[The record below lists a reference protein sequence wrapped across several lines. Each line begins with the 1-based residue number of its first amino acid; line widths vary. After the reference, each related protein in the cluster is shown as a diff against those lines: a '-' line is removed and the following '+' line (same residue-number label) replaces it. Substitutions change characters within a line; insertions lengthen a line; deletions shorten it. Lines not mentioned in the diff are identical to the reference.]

1 MATETYA
8 SPRKRRAMTRRQA
21 GLLAGVVALVALVVV
36 AVEVAWPLSAGLPI
50 GWGQYN
56 NSQFHLHVGA
66 PPFWSVVADSDAFP
80 RNPGCGLIVA
90 LAPPSQAELH
100 STFDLEK
107 APLTIQVAVAA
118 PCLDGVSSG
127 GQTPGTQPTG
137 QSVVVA
143 GQPVPVETASIG
155 AGPISYSVVVTAH
168 GFTYSFI
175 LNALSAA
182 QRQQAQN
189 DLPDFLT
196 FVRSFRYIS

>member
-1 MATETYA
+1 
-8 SPRKRRAMTRRQA
+8 MTRRQA
-21 GLLAGVVALVALVVV
+21 GLLAGVVALVALAVV
-36 AVEVAWPLSAGLPI
+36 AVEVAWPLSAGLPV

-56 NSQFHLHVGA
+56 NSQFHLHVGT
-66 PPFWSVVADSDAFP
+66 PLFWSVAADSDAFQG
-80 RNPGCGLIVA
+80 NPGCGLIVA

-100 STFDLEK
+100 STRDLEK

-118 PCLDGVSSG
+118 PCLDVGVSSG
-127 GQTPGTQPTG
+127 GQTPRAQPTG

-143 GQPVPVETASIG
+143 GQSAPVETASVG
-155 AGPISYSVVVTAH
+155 AGQISYSVVVTAH
-168 GFTYSFI
+168 GFTYSFM
-175 LNALSAA
+175 LNAVSAA